1 MPLLG
6 TRGGAAARGFGFSG
20 GSETFM
26 EATGGSIATSGDFK
40 IHTFT
45 SSGTFEVTTEYSD
58 PSAYPVEVL
67 VVAGGGGGGDGTGNG
82 GAGGAGGY
90 LEGTFTNLTEGS
102 SLGDAGGGDGG
113 GGGS

>member
-20 GSETFM
+20 GSEKFM

-45 SSGTFEVTTEYSD
+45 S
-58 PSAYPVEVL
+58 YPVIHH
-67 VVAGGGGGGDGTGNG
+67 
-82 GAGGAGGY
+82 
-90 LEGTFTNLTEGS
+90 
-102 SLGDAGGGDGG
+102 
-113 GGGS
+113 

>member
-40 IHTFT
+40 VHVFT
-45 SSGTFEVTTEYSD
+45 GDGNFVVGQAGNPAGG
-58 PSAYPVEVL
+58 PSVVDYL
-67 VVAGGGGGGDGTGNG
+67 VVGGGGLYSGGGGDILRINQ
-82 GAGGAGGY
+82 
-90 LEGTFTNLTEGS
+90 
-102 SLGDAGGGDGG
+102 
-113 GGGS
+113 